1 MSTVVLVHGA
11 AMDSSVW
18 RYQADALTQAGFTS
32 IAVDLPG
39 HGGSEGEP
47 SSSARGYAGW
57 LLAYLSHLGEPVHL
71 VGHSMGALVA
81 LETAAARPDL
91 VRSLTLIGVSDLMP
105 VNPDLLA
112 GAAEGDLSMFATM
125 GKWMHAREPIG
136 EPEWNVD
143 DTVAVLQRARPGVAF
158 ADLTACAGYP
168 GAAAVAATISVPIL
182 LILGEQ
188 DLMTKPSA
196 AEPIAAAAVDA
207 TTVTVMGAGHLL
219 PVERPDVV
227 NATLIEFLE
236 KQVARPETRD
246 RET

>member
-11 AMDSSVW
+11 AMDGSVW
-18 RYQADALTQAGFTS
+18 RYQADALTHAGFTS
-32 IAVDLPG
+32 IAIDLPG

-47 SSSARGYAGW
+47 SPSARGYAGW
-57 LLAYLSHLGEPVHL
+57 LLAYLSHLGEPAHL
-71 VGHSMGALVA
+71 VGHSMGALVV

-91 VRSLTLIGVSDLMP
+91 VQSLTLIGVSDLMP

-112 GAAEGDLSMFATM
+112 GAAEGDLSMSATM

-136 EPEWNVD
+136 EPEWTVD

-158 ADLTACAGYP
+158 ADLTACAEYP
-168 GAAAVAATISVPIL
+168 GAAAVAASISVPIL

-196 AEPIAAAAVDA
+196 AEPIAAAAEDA
-207 TTVTVMGAGHLL
+207 TTVTVKGAGHLL
-219 PVERPDVV
+219 PVERPEVV
-227 NATLIEFLE
+227 NTALIEFLE
-236 KQVARPETRD
+236 KVDARSK
-246 RET
+246 